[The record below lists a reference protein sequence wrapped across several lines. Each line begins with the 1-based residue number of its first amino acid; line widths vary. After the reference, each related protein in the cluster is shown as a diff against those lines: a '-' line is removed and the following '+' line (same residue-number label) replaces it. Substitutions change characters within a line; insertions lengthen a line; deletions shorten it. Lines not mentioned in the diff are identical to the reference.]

1 MMVACQP
8 WPTGRP
14 CLKISEPD
22 GSPTPETT
30 PDGSPTPETT
40 PDPELSLALSERER
54 AWSERVYRDP
64 C

>member
-1 MMVACQP
+1 M
-8 WPTGRP
+8 
-14 CLKISEPD
+14 KISEPD

-30 PDGSPTPETT
+30 HVGSPTPETT
-40 PDPELSLALSERER
+40 PVPELSLALSERER

>member
-14 CLKISEPD
+14 WLNISEPD
-22 GSPTPETT
+22 ARVQTTPETT
-30 PDGSPTPETT
+30 PELD
-40 PDPELSLALSERER
+40 LSLALSERASVERER
-54 AWSERVYRDP
+54 ARGS

>member
-1 MMVACQP
+1 
-8 WPTGRP
+8 
-14 CLKISEPD
+14 LKISEPD

-40 PDPELSLALSERER
+40 PDGSPTPETTPVPELSLALSERER

>member
-30 PDGSPTPETT
+30 PV
-40 PDPELSLALSERER
+40 PELSLALSERER